1 MRFFAVSWNLIAV
14 NTLDS
19 IWQDIRLSLRILRK
33 NPAFAIA
40 AVGTLALGIGANTA
54 IFSVV
59 EGVVL
64 APLPFSE
71 PDRLVVVHENSLTLH
86 REMSVSYPDW
96 QDWQR
101 NAIAF
106 QQMAAVRW
114 YEFNLTSPGTPEHVT
129 ARQISAGFFSTL
141 GVHLTLG
148 RDFSPVEDEHN
159 GSPSVIVS
167 HRLWKDRF
175 GGTTDVLGKSVT
187 LDGSSYTVVGV
198 APAGFHLDE
207 PDADVYTPLGQGN
220 PLIVND
226 RTVHAGIICIARLKP
241 DATMSQ
247 ARADVNV
254 VQNRLTQL
262 YPAAD
267 RGVVTDVIPIKQ
279 EIVGDVGGTLLL
291 LLGAVDL
298 VLLIA
303 CANVANLLLARSVAR
318 AREFAIRLAL
328 GASRARI
335 AGQLVV
341 EGALLSLAGG
351 GLGLVAANWAVG
363 PALALLGGN
372 LPRSENIAV
381 NVPVLLFTFGISIAV
396 GILFGLAPALK
407 RSNHDLQTALK
418 EGGRGFVSGHH
429 RTQGVLV
436 VLQMALTLVLLTGA
450 SLLLRTIHNLWQV
463 NPGFDIQHIIT
474 FKVGL
479 SPSVTKTASATRFAY
494 QQLIERI
501 RHLPNIESADLTAMV
516 PLSPTGNAGPFLVG
530 SQSPTYISEAPRA
543 EFYWTG
549 PDYRRIM
556 QIPLLRGRYLTPED
570 TTRSEP
576 VIVIDSVL
584 ARTYF
589 RDKDPVGQLMTIPH
603 WGLTRI
609 VGVVEHV
616 RHWGLG
622 DVDLYTQ
629 NQIYASL
636 NQLRDEWVPIFYSG
650 VTMAVHTPLDV
661 ATVLPEI
668 KSVVYGSAGNQPIY
682 QVQTMRQIA
691 SGSMASQ
698 RFPMILLG
706 AFAALALLLA
716 SIGIYGVISY
726 SVAQRVP
733 ELGIRMALG
742 AEKRDIFRMVIGHG
756 LRLTLAGLATGVFA
770 ALILARVLS
779 TFSHLLYGV
788 SASDPVTFLGL
799 SVLLTTMA
807 ILACYMPARRAA
819 KVDAMVALRHE

>member
-1 MRFFAVSWNLIAV
+1 V
-14 NTLDS
+14 NALDS
-19 IWQDIRLSLRILRK
+19 IWHDVRVSLRVLRK
-33 NPAFAIA
+33 NPTFTIA
-40 AVGTLALGIGANTA
+40 AISTLALGIGANTA

-64 APLPFSE
+64 APLPFAQ
-71 PDRLVVVHENSLTLH
+71 PDRLVVVRENSQTLH

-101 NAIAF
+101 SASAF

-114 YEFNLTSPGTPEHVT
+114 YEFNLTGPGEPEHVN
-129 ARQISAGFFSTL
+129 AKQISSGFFNTL
-141 GVHLTLG
+141 GVQLTLG

-159 GSPSVIVS
+159 GPPSVIVS

-175 GGTTDVLGKSVT
+175 GGATGVLGKSVT
-187 LDGSSYTVVGV
+187 LDGSGYNIVGV
-198 APAGFHLDE
+198 APADFHLAGT
-207 PDADVYTPLGQGN
+207 DADVYTPLGQGN

-241 DATMSQ
+241 GASITQ
-247 ARADVNV
+247 AGADMNV
-254 VQNRLTQL
+254 VQNRLIRL

-267 RGVVTDVIPIKQ
+267 HGVATDVVPLKR
-279 EIVGDVGGTLLL
+279 EIVGDVSGTLLL
-291 LLGAVDL
+291 LLGAVGL

-351 GLGLVAANWAVG
+351 VLGVVAAKWAAG
-363 PALALLGGN
+363 PAMALAGAS
-372 LPRSENIAV
+372 LPRTENITV
-381 NVPVLLFTFGISIAV
+381 NAPVLVFTFGISIAV
-396 GILFGLAPALK
+396 GILFGLTPALR

-418 EGGRGFVSGHH
+418 EGGRGFAGGHH

-436 VLQMALTLVLLTGA
+436 VFQMALTLVLLTGA

-463 NPGFDIQHIIT
+463 NPGFDIQHVIT

-479 SPSVTKTASATRFAY
+479 SPSPTKTAAATRLAY
-494 QQLIERI
+494 QQLTERI
-501 RHLPNIESADLTAMV
+501 WQLPGIESADLTAMV
-516 PLSPTGNAGPFLVG
+516 PLTPTGNAGPFLVG

-549 PDYRRIM
+549 PDYRRTM
-556 QIPLLRGRYLTPED
+556 QIPLLSGRYFTPED
-570 TTRSEP
+570 TTKSEP

-589 RDKDPVGQLMTIPH
+589 RDSNPVGQLMTIPH
-603 WGLTRI
+603 WGVTRV

-622 DVDLYTQ
+622 DPDLYTQ

-636 NQLRDEWVPIFYSG
+636 SQLRDEWVPIFYNG
-650 VTMAVHTPLDV
+650 VTIAVRTPLDV
-661 ATVLPEI
+661 ATVLPQI
-668 KSVVYGSAGNQPIY
+668 KSVVYGAASGQPVY
-682 QVQTMRQIA
+682 QVQTMREIA
-691 SGSMASQ
+691 SESMASQ
-698 RFPMILLG
+698 RLPMVLLA
-706 AFAALALLLA
+706 AFAGLALLLA
-716 SIGIYGVISY
+716 SIGIYGVMSY
-726 SVAQRVP
+726 SVAQRIP

-742 AEKRDIFRMVIGHG
+742 ARKQDIFRMVIGHG
-756 LRLTLAGLATGVFA
+756 LRLTLAGLASGAFA
-770 ALILARVLS
+770 ALTLARILS
-779 TFSHLLYGV
+779 SFSHLLYGV
-788 SASDPVTFLGL
+788 SASDPVTFLAL
-799 SVLLTTMA
+799 SVVLTAVA
-807 ILACYMPARRAA
+807 ILACYVPARRAA
-819 KVDAMVALRHE
+819 NVDAMVALRHE

>member
-1 MRFFAVSWNLIAV
+1 MSA
-14 NTLDS
+14 LDS
-19 IWQDIRLSLRILRK
+19 IWQDVRLSLRILRK

-40 AVGTLALGIGANTA
+40 AIGTLALGIGANTA

-64 APLPFSE
+64 APLPFAQ
-71 PDRLVVVHENSLTLH
+71 PDRLVVVRENSLTLH

-96 QDWQR
+96 QDWRR
-101 NAIAF
+101 NAGAF

-114 YEFNLTSPGTPEHVT
+114 FEFNLTSPGMPEHIA
-129 ARQISAGFFSTL
+129 ARQISLGFFGTL
-141 GVHLTLG
+141 GVQLTLG
-148 RDFSPVEDEHN
+148 RDFSSLEDAQ
-159 GSPSVIVS
+159 GGAASVILS
-167 HRLWKDRF
+167 NRLWKGRF
-175 GGTTDVLGKSVT
+175 GGATGALGKSVT

-241 DATMSQ
+241 GETMTQ
-247 ARADVNV
+247 ARADMNV
-254 VQNRLTQL
+254 VQDRLTQL

-267 RGVVTDVIPIKQ
+267 HGVGTDVAPLKQ
-279 EIVGDVGGTLLL
+279 QIVGDVSGTLLL
-291 LLGAVDL
+291 LLGAVGL

-341 EGALLSLAGG
+341 EGASLSVAGG
-351 GLGLVAANWAVG
+351 VLGLVAAKWAVG
-363 PALALLGGN
+363 PALALVGGN
-372 LPRSENIAV
+372 LPRNENIGVSA
-381 NVPVLLFTFGISIAV
+381 PVLLFTFGISIAV

-407 RSNHDLQTALK
+407 RSNHNLQAALK

-436 VLQMALTLVLLTGA
+436 ILQMALTLVLLTGA

-479 SPSVTKTASATRFAY
+479 SPSVAKTASATRLAY

-501 RHLPNIESADLTAMV
+501 RRLPGIESADLTAMV
-516 PLSPTGNAGPFLVG
+516 PLTPTGNAGPFLIG

-549 PDYRRIM
+549 PDYRSTM
-556 QIPLLRGRYLTPED
+556 HIPLLSGRYFTPED
-570 TTRSEP
+570 TTKSEP

-584 ARTYF
+584 ARSYF
-589 RDKDPVGQLMTIPH
+589 RDKAPVGQLMTIPH

-609 VGVVEHV
+609 VGVVAHV

-622 DVDLYTQ
+622 DADLYTR
-629 NQIYASL
+629 NQIYAPL
-636 NQLRDEWVPIFYSG
+636 NQLRNEWVPVFYTG
-650 VTMAVHTPLDV
+650 VTIAIRTPLDV
-661 ATVLPEI
+661 STVLPEI
-668 KSVVYGSAGNQPIY
+668 KSVVYGSAGNQPVY
-682 QVQTMRQIA
+682 QVQTMHQIA
-691 SGSMASQ
+691 SESMASQ
-698 RFPMILLG
+698 RFPMILLA
-706 AFAALALLLA
+706 AFAGLALLLA
-716 SIGIYGVISY
+716 SIGIYGVITY

-756 LRLTLAGLATGVFA
+756 LRLTLAGLTAGVFA

-779 TFSHLLYGV
+779 AFSHLLYGV
-788 SASDPVTFLGL
+788 STSDPVTFFVL
-799 SVLLTTMA
+799 SVLLTAVA
-807 ILACYMPARRAA
+807 ILACYVPARRAA
-819 KVDAMVALRHE
+819 NVDTMVALRHE

>member
-1 MRFFAVSWNLIAV
+1 MSP
-14 NTLDS
+14 LDS
-19 IWQDIRLSLRILRK
+19 TWQDIRLSLRILRK
-33 NPAFAIA
+33 SPAFAIA
-40 AVGTLALGIGANTA
+40 AIGTLALGIGANTA

-64 APLPFSE
+64 APLPFAQ
-71 PDRLVVVHENSLTLH
+71 PDRLVVVRENSLTLH

-96 QDWQR
+96 QDWRR
-101 NAIAF
+101 NAGAF

-114 YEFNLTSPGTPEHVT
+114 FEFNLTSPGTPEHIT
-129 ARQISAGFFSTL
+129 ARQISSDFFGTL
-141 GVHLTLG
+141 GVQLTLG
-148 RDFSPVEDEHN
+148 RDFSPLEDAH
-159 GSPSVIVS
+159 GGAPSVILS
-167 HRLWKDRF
+167 DRLWKDRF
-175 GGTTDVLGKSVT
+175 GGATGALGKSVT

-198 APAGFHLDE
+198 APAGFNLDE

-241 DATMSQ
+241 GETMTQ
-247 ARADVNV
+247 ARADMNV
-254 VQNRLTQL
+254 VQDRLTRL

-267 RGVVTDVIPIKQ
+267 HGVGTDVVPLKQ
-279 EIVGDVGGTLLL
+279 QIVGEVSGTLLL
-291 LLGAVDL
+291 LLGAVGL

-303 CANVANLLLARSVAR
+303 CANVANLMLARSVAR
-318 AREFAIRLAL
+318 AREFAIRVAL

-341 EGALLSLAGG
+341 EGASLSVAGG
-351 GLGLVAANWAVG
+351 VLGLVAAKWAVS
-363 PALALLGGN
+363 PALALIGGN
-372 LPRSENIAV
+372 LPRNENIGVSA
-381 NVPVLLFTFGISIAV
+381 PVLLFTFGISIAV

-436 VLQMALTLVLLTGA
+436 ILQMALTLVLLTGA

-474 FKVGL
+474 FKIGL
-479 SPSVTKTASATRFAY
+479 SPSAAKTASATRLAY
-494 QQLIERI
+494 QQLTERI
-501 RHLPNIESADLTAMV
+501 RCLPGIESADLTAMV
-516 PLSPTGNAGPFLVG
+516 PLTPTGNAGPFLVG

-549 PDYRRIM
+549 PDYRRTM
-556 QIPLLRGRYLTPED
+556 QIPLLSGRYFTPED
-570 TTRSEP
+570 TTKSEP

-584 ARTYF
+584 ARSYF
-589 RDKDPVGQLMTIPH
+589 RDRHPVGQLMTIPH

-609 VGVVEHV
+609 VGVVAHV

-622 DVDLYTQ
+622 DADLYTR

-636 NQLRDEWVPIFYSG
+636 NQLRDEWVPVFYTG
-650 VTMAVHTPLDV
+650 VTIAVRTPLDV
-661 ATVLPEI
+661 STVLPAI
-668 KSVVYGSAGNQPIY
+668 KSVVYGSAGNQPVY

-691 SGSMASQ
+691 SESMASQ
-698 RFPMILLG
+698 RFPMILLT
-706 AFAALALLLA
+706 AFAGLALLLA

-742 AEKRDIFRMVIGHG
+742 AGKRDIIRMVIGHG
-756 LRLTLAGLATGVFA
+756 LRLTLAGLTTGVFA
-770 ALILARVLS
+770 ALILARVVS
-779 TFSHLLYGV
+779 SFSYLLYGV
-788 SASDPVTFLGL
+788 GASDPVTFIAL
-799 SVLLTTMA
+799 SLLLTAVAT
-807 ILACYMPARRAA
+807 LACYVPARRAA

>member
-1 MRFFAVSWNLIAV
+1 LTTPTA
-14 NTLDS
+14 LDS
-19 IWQDIRLSLRILRK
+19 ARQDIRLSVRILRK

-40 AVGTLALGIGANTA
+40 AIGTLALGIGANSA

-64 APLPFSE
+64 APLPFAQ
-71 PDRLVVVHENSLTLH
+71 PDRLVVVRENSLTLH

-96 QDWQR
+96 EDWRR
-101 NAIAF
+101 NASAF

-114 YEFNLTSPGTPEHVT
+114 FEFNLTSPGTPEHIT
-129 ARQISAGFFSTL
+129 GRQISSGFFSTL
-141 GVHLTLG
+141 GVPLTLG
-148 RDFSPVEDEHN
+148 REFSPLEDAH
-159 GSPSVIVS
+159 GGAPSVILGN
-167 HRLWKDRF
+167 RLWKDRF
-175 GGTTDVLGKSVT
+175 GGRADALARSVT

-198 APAGFHLDE
+198 APAGFLLDE
-207 PDADVYTPLGQGN
+207 PAADVYTPLGQAS
-220 PLIVND
+220 PLIATD
-226 RTVHAGIICIARLKP
+226 RTVHAGIMCIARPKP
-241 DATMSQ
+241 GTTISR
-247 ARADVNV
+247 ARADMSV
-254 VQNRLTQL
+254 VQNRLIQL

-267 RGVVTDVIPIKQ
+267 HGVATDVVPLKQ
-279 EIVGDVGGTLLL
+279 QIVGDVGGILLL
-291 LLGAVDL
+291 LLGAVGL

-335 AGQLVV
+335 ARQLVV

-351 GLGLVAANWAVG
+351 GLGLVAAKWAVG
-363 PALALLGGN
+363 PALALVGGN
-372 LPRSENIAV
+372 LPRIENIGV
-381 NVPVLLFTFGISIAV
+381 NAPVLLFTFGISIAV

-407 RSNHDLQTALK
+407 RSNHNLQTALK

-436 VLQMALTLVLLTGA
+436 VLQMALTLVLSTGA
-450 SLLLRTIHNLWQV
+450 SLLLRTIRNLWQV
-463 NPGFDIQHIIT
+463 NPGFDIQQIIT

-479 SPSVTKTASATRFAY
+479 SPSVTKTASATRLAY
-494 QQLIERI
+494 QQLTERI
-501 RHLPNIESADLTAMV
+501 RHLPGIESADLTAMV
-516 PLSPTGNAGPFLVG
+516 PLTPTGNARPFLVG

-549 PDYRRIM
+549 PDYRRTM
-556 QIPLLRGRYLTPED
+556 QIPLLSGRYLTPED
-570 TTRSEP
+570 TTKSEP

-584 ARTYF
+584 AHTYF

-609 VGVVEHV
+609 VGVVGHV

-622 DVDLYTQ
+622 DADLYTR

-636 NQLRDEWVPIFYSG
+636 NQLRDEWVPIFYTG
-650 VTMAVHTPLDV
+650 VTIAVRTPLDV

-668 KSVVYGSAGNQPIY
+668 RSVVYAAAGSQPVY
-682 QVQTMRQIA
+682 QVETMREIA
-691 SGSMASQ
+691 SESMASQ

-706 AFAALALLLA
+706 AFASLALLLA

-733 ELGIRMALG
+733 ELGVRMALG
-742 AEKRDIFRMVIGHG
+742 AQKRDIFRMVIGHG
-756 LRLTLAGLATGVFA
+756 LRLTLAGLATGAFS

-779 TFSHLLYGV
+779 SFSHLLYGV
-788 SASDPVTFLGL
+788 SASDPFTFVAL
-799 SVLLTTMA
+799 SILLTAVA
-807 ILACYMPARRAA
+807 ILACYVPARRAA
-819 KVDAMVALRHE
+819 NVDAMVALRHE